1 MKRTFVFVIVASFFV
16 TLYAQSPAK
25 YWVQFKDKANTTY
38 SIDRPQEFL
47 SLRAIEKR
55 QRFNID
61 ITEQDFPVNESYIRQ
76 VLALDENMVLLT
88 KSKWLNGIT
97 VYSTVKDI
105 DKQIRELKCVAMC
118 ECTAS
123 LENEET
129 FDYPQ
134 STYTPPKTTKEVFV
148 ADEHVGNFSYGK
160 TSVQLAMNQAHWLH
174 RLGARGEGMLMVVMD
189 GGFKNANKME
199 CFEALRQE
207 GRLLG
212 TRNFVQPGRSV
223 FISGSHGSEVLSC
236 ITGYVDNEFMGTA
249 PKASFYLAMTEDS
262 RSENK
267 IEEDNWVAGV
277 EWADSLGCDVLNS
290 SLGYYKFDNKLQ
302 SYQYEEMNGK
312 ISRAS
317 QAATLAAQK
326 GMIICVSAGNEG
338 DEEWH
343 YITAPADAEGVLT
356 VGAIDREG
364 SMAEFSSYG
373 PTADGRV
380 KPDAI
385 AVGSRVMV
393 ITPEDEIEASYGTSF
408 SSPVLS
414 GMVACLWQLFPEKS
428 VEDVIDAVQRAGN
441 LHGNPQPQAGYG
453 VPNFMS
459 AYNNLAR
466 DYDAPVLIVFDN
478 STNKPVVNCAYLCNR
493 GISTIKLEMRID
505 GDPNVYVK
513 EVKVKGQ
520 SLEDGH
526 IFGTTKVKLPKFNI
540 NAYDSG
546 YSFVRVKVISPDGT
560 SYSQVIGLY

>member
-364 SMAEFSSYG
+364 SMAEFSSTVPPPTG
-373 PTADGRV
+373 ASSPTPSPSVPASWSSPPKTRLRHPTAPLSPHPYSPAWSPASGNSSPRKV
-380 KPDAI
+380 LRMSSMPCSVPATSTAI
-385 AVGSRVMV
+385 RSRRPATVSPTSCLPTTTSPATTTLPCSSSSTTAPTNPSSTAP
-393 ITPEDEIEASYGTSF
+393 ICATEASPPSNSRCESMEIPTS
-408 SSPVLS
+408 
-414 GMVACLWQLFPEKS
+414 M
-428 VEDVIDAVQRAGN
+428 
-441 LHGNPQPQAGYG
+441 
-453 VPNFMS
+453 
-459 AYNNLAR
+459 
-466 DYDAPVLIVFDN
+466 
-478 STNKPVVNCAYLCNR
+478 
-493 GISTIKLEMRID
+493 
-505 GDPNVYVK
+505 
-513 EVKVKGQ
+513 
-520 SLEDGH
+520 
-526 IFGTTKVKLPKFNI
+526 
-540 NAYDSG
+540 
-546 YSFVRVKVISPDGT
+546 
-560 SYSQVIGLY
+560 